1 MHPGLSA
8 TPIVGEN
15 KPLSPHSLSHFST
28 ADMYDN
34 DADIDVTFRYSGYF
48 CEAANQSASHDLI
61 ICKADCIESSTL
73 SYDGEEPR
81 KN

>member
-34 DADIDVTFRYSGYF
+34 DADIDVTFR
-48 CEAANQSASHDLI
+48 
-61 ICKADCIESSTL
+61 
-73 SYDGEEPR
+73 
-81 KN
+81 